1 MKPIFNALAASLFS
15 LTCAPVLAQE
25 SGASV
30 NISPLTIEGLSI
42 GKKIVVGAAFAER
55 FGVAVPLPFEIVIPT
70 IEGQNIYYDPAPGG
84 NGILKVTFTTSEDQV
99 RSNIQ
104 IVPFTIDMIPVE
116 DRLQALRSLLQ
127 QALDTSIPD
136 PDRAE
141 VLIVQTFEMGP
152 YPAIEAV
159 AKYDGGD
166 DGLIIL
172 RVVAI
177 PDPESVNGLMVIM
190 NTVAKNN
197 EMSVITD
204 ILEFEAAKALNSI
217 RF

>member
-1 MKPIFNALAASLFS
+1 
-15 LTCAPVLAQE
+15 
-25 SGASV
+25 
-30 NISPLTIEGLSI
+30 
-42 GKKIVVGAAFAER
+42 VVGEAFAER
-55 FGVAVPLPFEIVIPT
+55 YGVAVPLPFEIVIPS
-70 IEGQNIYYDPAPGG
+70 IDGQNVYYDPAPGG
-84 NGILKVTFTTSEDQV
+84 TGILKVTFTTSDDQV

-104 IVPFTIDMIPVE
+104 IVPFTIDMLEVE
-116 DRLQALRSLLQ
+116 ERLQALRSLLQ

-136 PDRAE
+136 PDRSE
-141 VLIVQTFEMGP
+141 VMIVQTFEMGP
-152 YPAIEAV
+152 YPAIEVV

-166 DGLIIL
+166 DGLVIF
-172 RVVAI
+172 RAVAI
-177 PDPESVNGLMVIM
+177 PDPNSINGLMVIM